1 MEPFLLL
8 KTKKK
13 LNMKKAV
20 LLLFPFFM
28 LLLSGCTAHLMDP
41 TMNFK
46 PPKYVEQMPSKHED
60 NSYIANGSI
69 YGQGNHPLFSD
80 HKAIRVND
88 IVTVIIS
95 EQTQSS
101 NKGTKALAKSDVSSL
116 GGGVFTA
123 QGANPAVSAYANKLN
138 GLTNIGFKTNSTS
151 KFSGQGTSTQT
162 ASFTTT
168 ISARVI
174 KVMQNGNYFIMGK
187 REIMINHEKQIV
199 EVSGVIRPFDIGQNN
214 TINSNQIS
222 DAKIL
227 YNTEGDINRV
237 TNQGWGSKF
246 IESIWP
252 F

>member
-1 MEPFLLL
+1 
-8 KTKKK
+8 
-13 LNMKKAV
+13 MKKDIKNLYMKKV
-20 LLLFPFFM
+20 ILLTLSIYIIMF
-28 LLLSGCTAHLMDP
+28 SGCTAHLMDP

-46 PPKYVEQMPSKHED
+46 PPKYVQQMPSKQES

-69 YGQGNHPLFSD
+69 YGQGHHPLFSD
-80 HKAIRVND
+80 HKAIRVDD

-101 NKGTKALAKSDVSSL
+101 NKGTKALTKSNVSKL
-116 GGGVFTA
+116 GGGIFTA
-123 QGANPAVSAYANKLN
+123 QGANPAISAYANKLN
-138 GLTNIGFKTNSTS
+138 GLTNIGFGTNSTS
-151 KFSGQGTSTQT
+151 KFSGKGSSTQA

-174 KVMQNGNYFIMGK
+174 KIMQNGNYFIMGK
-187 REIMINHEKQIV
+187 REVMINDEKQVV

-222 DAKIL
+222 NAKIL
-227 YNTEGDINRV
+227 YSTQGDIDRV
-237 TNQGWGSKF
+237 TNQGWGSKI